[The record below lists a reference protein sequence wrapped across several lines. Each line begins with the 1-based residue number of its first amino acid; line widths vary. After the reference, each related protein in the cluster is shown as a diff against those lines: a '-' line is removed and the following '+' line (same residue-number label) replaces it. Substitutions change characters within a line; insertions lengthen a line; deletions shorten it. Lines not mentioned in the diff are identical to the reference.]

1 MIDSFDDNCKP
12 FFNFRRQDLH
22 RILPLLRFP
31 ETCEL
36 GYRHKMSGEE
46 VLLRG
51 LYELSSGDEQHDIA
65 VNIFERLTILG
76 WGFDLEVLALARH
89 YNYNIQ
95 TFKIKDWSDP
105 KAKLDGLS
113 NDSPLSAAFQTLKD
127 LIKIRINIWMR
138 QYSKLV

>member
-12 FFNFRRQDLH
+12 FFNFRREDLH

-65 VNIFERLTILG
+65 VNIFGRDQSVPSRAFKCFINHIYDNHHHLVNNNLH
-76 WGFDLEVLALARH
+76 WWKRNGFWRFVLM
-89 YNYNIQ
+89 
-95 TFKIKDWSDP
+95 
-105 KAKLDGLS
+105 LS
-113 NDSPLSAAFQTLKD
+113 GVRSTVTVSTL
-127 LIKIRINIWMR
+127 
-138 QYSKLV
+138 VA